1 MKYESILVVV
11 LSPFCLAAIIA
22 SYQLIIIE
30 YKRHK
35 GQWIADGKPFTKGWK
50 PKEEYSIGSIFASGR
65 LLMIWLFKTPNWIKN
80 DEEAFLWLKVLR
92 LGVAVWNGGLIIAL
106 IVYLVLK

>member
-1 MKYESILVVV
+1 
-11 LSPFCLAAIIA
+11 
-22 SYQLIIIE
+22 
-30 YKRHK
+30 
-35 GQWIADGKPFTKGWK
+35 
-50 PKEEYSIGSIFASGR
+50 
-65 LLMIWLFKTPNWIKN
+65 MIWLFKTPNWIKN